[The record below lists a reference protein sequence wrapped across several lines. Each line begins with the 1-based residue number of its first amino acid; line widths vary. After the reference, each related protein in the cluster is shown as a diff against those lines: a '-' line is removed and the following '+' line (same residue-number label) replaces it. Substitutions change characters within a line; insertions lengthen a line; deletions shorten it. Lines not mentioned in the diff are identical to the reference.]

1 LGDGITRSFTVPFRI
16 WSASDVRV
24 YLRDAA
30 STSDL
35 LQVPGLDVAVDAPV
49 LPGSATVTFA
59 LAPPAGATIT
69 ILRDVSLQQDLD
81 LAPSG
86 AFAAE
91 TIETQLDKLVAQ
103 IQGLRELI
111 GRSPRLS
118 PGSALSDIAFPEPA
132 LARANQLIA
141 ISADGAR
148 YETRVPATLNL
159 QTVSAFAAG
168 LLDDPDAA
176 TARATLGLGT
186 AIDLNLLATDATGGA
201 AADLI
206 PFVDASEAN
215 ASNKVTVPTF
225 FSNAMAALPAAPLT
239 DPAAFDIL
247 VRRTSDGA
255 VHRLALA
262 AAGTGRQ
269 TIWIPAA
276 AFTPRLTAGAAASTI
291 ELPTAKLVMRTLD
304 FDPVT
309 PEFAQATIQM
319 PKAWNAGTV
328 SAVVVWSHAATSLSF
343 NVAWAIR
350 ALALSDDDAMD
361 VAFGASQ
368 QVTDT
373 GGTTNDLYRCPE
385 TPAFTPA
392 GPAAANDVLV
402 IEIFRAAADAA
413 DTLAIDARLH
423 GVALIYT
430 TLANTDN

>member
-1 LGDGITRSFTVPFRI
+1 M
-16 WSASDVRV
+16 
-24 YLRDAA
+24 
-30 STSDL
+30 
-35 LQVPGLDVAVDAPV
+35 
-49 LPGSATVTFA
+49 A
-59 LAPPAGATIT
+59 LA
-69 ILRDVSLQQDLD
+69 QELD

-111 GRSPRLS
+111 GRAPRLP
-118 PGSALSDIAFPEPA
+118 PGSALADLAFPEPA
-132 LARANQLIA
+132 PSRANQLLA

-148 YETRVPATLNL
+148 YETRVATALNL
-159 QTVSAFAAG
+159 QTVSSFAAG

-201 AADLI
+201 PSDLI

-215 ASNKVTVPTF
+215 ASNKVTVPAF
-225 FSNAMAALPAAPLT
+225 LSNSIAGVTAAPLT
-239 DPAAFDIL
+239 DPTAFEFL

-255 VHRLALA
+255 VHRMALA

-269 TIWIPAA
+269 TIWLPAA
-276 AFTPRLTAGAAASTI
+276 AFTPRLTAGAAASTT
-291 ELPTAKLVMRTLD
+291 ELATAKLALRTLD

-319 PKAWNAGTV
+319 PKAWNAGTL
-328 SAVVVWSHAATSLSF
+328 SAVFVWSHAATSVSF

-361 VAFGASQ
+361 VAFGAPV

-373 GGTTNDLYRCPE
+373 GGTTNDLYRSPE
-385 TPAFTPA
+385 TAAFTPA
-392 GPAAANDVLV
+392 GPAAANDVVVLEV
-402 IEIFRAAADAA
+402 FRAAADIA

-423 GVALIYT
+423 GLALIYT